1 MGGGQSDE
9 DRHRMQELLNPADSL
24 AIAQKDAEID
34 LTDDQARKRV
44 FYTDGRKLQK
54 FKDEKYQEVA
64 AYWEGSCLLS
74 EEKGPHG
81 GKVMRSLELVPDG
94 QQLYETLYI
103 ETARSS
109 AEVSI
114 RYVYDVVHESK
125 K

>member
-9 DRHRMQELLNPADSL
+9 DRQRMQELLNPADSL

-54 FKDEKYQEVA
+54 SKDEKYQEVA
-64 AYWEGSCLLS
+64 AHWEGSRLLS

-81 GKVMRSLELVPDG
+81 GKVMRSLELAPDG